1 MVMLPMSQAG
11 LSTRASRIP
20 QSQPVSELQAK
31 NNAGGF
37 SFVIT
42 PEQQL
47 DRFLILGSASG
58 TYYVGKNKL
67 TKQNLENI
75 INLIKQGHGA
85 YAVSRAVEFSLSG
98 RAGNNDNCLA
108 VLAIASTYGSSEVK
122 ILAGQNLS
130 KVARTGTHILH
141 FTDYVNSLRGWGRS
155 LKRTVSS
162 WYLSKTPDQVAF
174 QAGVKYRQRD
184 GWSHKDVVRLCH
196 PKPKTEEMGSVFN
209 YLVKGWNG
217 SAVNLPTC
225 IVARELLHA
234 NPTSASAIKYITEQN
249 LPREAIP
256 TELLNDVNVWK
267 ALFKDMPLGATLRNL
282 NKMTSLGIL
291 APLNEATLKVVSL
304 LTNVDELK
312 KARLHPIQL
321 LFAYRTYASGRGD
334 KGSLTW
340 NPVQE
345 IVVALE
351 KAFYLSFNSV
361 EPTNKRYVLAM
372 DISGSMESSMIAGSN
387 LSAKEASMAMAMVT
401 VKTEPRVYT
410 FAFDHDNTG
419 RTPDRFGGYQRSYN
433 ERGII
438 PINIDASTK
447 LADIGRIGG
456 KWKGGGT
463 DCSLPMKH
471 CLEKGI
477 EADVMIVYTDSETWA
492 SEPHPHIALQQYR
505 QKMKLDTKLIVVGM
519 TANKF
524 TIADPTNPA
533 MMDIVG
539 FDVNCPSIISGFAKG
554 DF

>member
-1 MVMLPMSQAG
+1 MANLPLSQTG

-20 QSQPVSELQAK
+20 QTQPVSELQAK

-108 VLAIASTYGSSEVK
+108 VLAIAATYGNAEVK
-122 ILAGQNLS
+122 SLAGQNLA

-184 GWSHKDVVRLCH
+184 GWSHKDVIRLCH
-196 PKPKTEEMGSVFN
+196 PKAKDEGMNHVFN

-217 SAVNLPTC
+217 SAVNLPSAV
-225 IVARELLHA
+225 VARELLHA
-234 NPTSASAIKYITEQN
+234 KPSVDTAVKYITEQN

-256 TELLNDVNVWK
+256 TELLNDVKVWT
-267 ALFKDMPLGATLRNL
+267 ALFKDMPLGATIRNL
-282 NKMTSLGIL
+282 NKMTQLGIL
-291 APLNEATLKVVSL
+291 KPLGQETIKTCERIV
-304 LTNVDELK
+304 NVYELK
-312 KARLHPIQL
+312 KARIHPMQL
-321 LFAYRTYASGRGD
+321 LFALRTYQSGKGD
-334 KGSLTW
+334 KGSLVWT
-340 NPVQE
+340 PIRE
-345 IVVALE
+345 ICVALE
-351 KAFYLSFNSV
+351 NAFYLSFNFV
-361 EPTNKRYVLAM
+361 EPSGKRFLLGM
-372 DISGSMESSMIAGSN
+372 DISGSMSSSYIGGSGVC
-387 LSAKEASMAMAMVT
+387 AKEAAMVMGLLT
-401 VKTEPRVYT
+401 VKSEPRTYAV
-410 FAFDHDNTG
+410 AFDAARSG
-419 RTPDRFGGYQRSYN
+419 SADRFGGYSTRSGV
-433 ERGII
+433 RSID
-438 PINIDASTK
+438 IDANTR
-447 LADIGRIGG
+447 LADVQEIGG
-456 KWKGGGT
+456 HWNGGST
-463 DCSLPMKH
+463 DCALPMLHAIEKN
-471 CLEKGI
+471 LEVD
-477 EADVMIVYTDSETWA
+477 AFVVYTDNETYFG
-492 SEPHPHIALQQYR
+492 SVHPHIALEQYR
-505 QKMKLDTKLIVVGM
+505 QKSGIPARLIVVGM
-519 TANKF
+519 TATQF
-524 TIADPTNPA
+524 SIANPQDKG
-533 MMDIVG
+533 MMDVVG
-539 FDVNCPSIISGFAKG
+539 FDPQTPAMISSFARG

>member
-1 MVMLPMSQAG
+1 MAMLPMSQTG

-20 QSQPVSELQAK
+20 QTQAVSELQAK

-108 VLAIASTYGSSEVK
+108 VLAIAATYGNAEVK
-122 ILAGQNLS
+122 SLAGQNLA

-184 GWSHKDVVRLCH
+184 GWSHKDVIRLCH
-196 PKPKTEEMGSVFN
+196 PKAKDEGMNHVFN

-217 SAVNLPTC
+217 SAVNLPSAV
-225 IVARELLHA
+225 VARELLHA
-234 NPTSASAIKYITEQN
+234 KPSVDTAVKYITEQN

-256 TELLNDVNVWK
+256 TELLNDVKVWT
-267 ALFKDMPLGATLRNL
+267 ALFKDMPLGATIRNL
-282 NKMTSLGIL
+282 NKMTQLGIL
-291 APLNEATLKVVSL
+291 KPLGQETIKTCERLV
-304 LTNVDELK
+304 NVDELK
-312 KARLHPIQL
+312 KARIHPMQL
-321 LFAYRTYASGRGD
+321 LFAHRTYSSGKGD
-334 KGSLTW
+334 KGSLVW
-340 NPVQE
+340 SPVQE

-351 KAFYLSFNSV
+351 KAFHLSFANV
-361 EPTNKRYVLAM
+361 EPTGKRFLFGI
-372 DISGSMESSMIAGSN
+372 DISGSMDSSFIAGSN
-387 LSAKEASMAMAMVT
+387 VSAKDAAMCLALVT
-401 VKTEPRVYT
+401 AKVEPKFYAV
-410 FAFDHDNTG
+410 AFDHDPSTRTNLG
-419 RTPDRFGGYQRSYN
+419 RGLYSQGKSGCR
-433 ERGII
+433 
-438 PINIDASTK
+438 PIEMNLNSS
-447 LADIGRIGG
+447 LAEMHKIGG
-456 KWKGGGT
+456 KWNGGGT
-463 DCSLPMKH
+463 DTSQPI
-471 CLEKGI
+471 LEAI
-477 EADVMIVYTDSETWA
+477 EKNLEVDAFVMITDSECWQGSIHT
-492 SEPHPHIALQQYR
+492 SVALNQYR
-505 QKMKLDTKLIVVGM
+505 QKMDIPSKLIVIGM
-519 TANKF
+519 CSNNF
-524 TIADPTNPA
+524 TICDPNDSGS
-533 MMDIVG
+533 MDICG
-539 FDVNCPSIISGFAKG
+539 FDPNTPETISSFVRG